1 MRISLKF
8 IGGLNHA
15 KSTIY
20 RKFRRLP
27 IFSSPFT
34 GSSIL
39 PVFAL
44 SRVTEAE
51 AEADAEAEAEA
62 EALGAAFFHGSR
74 SRSGSG
80 SGSGKDKI

>member
-62 EALGAAFFHGSR
+62 LGAAFFHGSR